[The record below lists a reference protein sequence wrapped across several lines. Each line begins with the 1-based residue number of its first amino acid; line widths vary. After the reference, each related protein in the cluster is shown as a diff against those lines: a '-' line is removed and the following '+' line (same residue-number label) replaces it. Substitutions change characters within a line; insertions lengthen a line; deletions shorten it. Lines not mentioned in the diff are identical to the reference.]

1 MNIKRDMTIN
11 SGIFIGDDVKNMVL
25 KEPHSGA
32 SMSQMEL
39 FRTKVTRFCGI
50 LQSIVTPTLTID
62 HQILLLLIKP
72 IRSLRSKMEMYG

>member
-1 MNIKRDMTIN
+1 MTIN

-32 SMSQMEL
+32 SMNQMEL
-39 FRTKVTRFCGI
+39 LRTKVTKFCGI

-72 IRSLRSKMEMYG
+72 IRSLRSKMEVYG

>member
-1 MNIKRDMTIN
+1 M
-11 SGIFIGDDVKNMVL
+11 KNMVL
-25 KEPHSGA
+25 MEPHSGA

-39 FRTKVTRFCGI
+39 LRTKVTRFCGI

-72 IRSLRSKMEMYG
+72 IRSLRSKMKMYG